1 MGLFGKKEQIPDG
14 IRVQYYEGE
23 LKEFPVNYACQLLL
37 LDDVLRITK
46 IKPFVEVR
54 LDRQRI
60 LGIDIFMDE
69 AQYMAKYKGVDIVT
83 SKCKSIPKHYYVLNY
98 LDKSGEKKH
107 IDFWGTVNETGKI
120 RKMNE
125 ELSKNQS
132 ETSYDI

>member
-1 MGLFGKKEQIPDG
+1 MFGKKEQIPDG

-37 LDDVLRITK
+37 MDDVLRITK

-83 SKCKSIPKHYYVLNY
+83 AKCKSIPKHYYVLNY

-120 RKMNE
+120 RKMNV